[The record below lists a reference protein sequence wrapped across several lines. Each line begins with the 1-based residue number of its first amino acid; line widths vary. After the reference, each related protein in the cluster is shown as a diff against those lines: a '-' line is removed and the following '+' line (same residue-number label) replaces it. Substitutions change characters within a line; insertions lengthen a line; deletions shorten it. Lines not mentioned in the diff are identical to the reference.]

1 MQTTEKSKI
10 FLALLFLV
18 VLLFVSCS
26 FEDTLGINGRNTG
39 ENNTNTAGGSTVVGN
54 CGSLGENGVSN
65 SSEGSFIPKIYMGR
79 YSRKD
84 DTGIA
89 SWVNAG
95 NDSNGDYISVR
106 GGTKEYIKNFEYL
119 GQNTWRHVYGSGN
132 GKHRVTERHAFKFEQ
147 NKRILVSIY
156 IDVDPDQTLSNHY
169 VYIHD
174 KDINK

>member
-1 MQTTEKSKI
+1 MQTMKKSKI

-18 VLLFVSCS
+18 ALFFVDCS
-26 FEDTLGINGRNTG
+26 FEDKLGSEVQDSQISGGKKTNLPTWNKGYHRN
-39 ENNTNTAGGSTVVGN
+39 EISDGSY
-54 CGSLGENGVSN
+54 
-65 SSEGSFIPKIYMGR
+65 IPTIYFGK
-79 YSRKD
+79 YSRND

-95 NDSNGDYISVR
+95 NDINGAYISVR

-119 GQNTWRHVYGSGN
+119 GENTWRHVYGSGN

-147 NKRILVSIY
+147 NKRILISIY
-156 IDVDPDQTLSNHY
+156 IDVDPDRTLSNHY